1 MDPRAPL
8 GVNMAKRGKKYREAA
23 EKIDRTKLYEPMEA
37 LELAKETSITNFDS
51 TIEVHLRLGVDPRQ
65 ADQQVRDTVL
75 LPHGLGKTV
84 KVLVFAEGDPARTAE
99 EAGADYIADDEIIQK
114 INEGWMEFDA
124 TVATPDMMGK
134 VGRLG
139 KILGPRGMMPNPKAG
154 TVVQEDDLARVIDE
168 LKSGRVEYR
177 LDRTAN
183 IHVPIGKASFEAQK
197 LYENF
202 VALMEAILR
211 NRPPSAKGAFLRRV
225 TVTSTMG
232 PGIHVNPSDV
242 QALV

>member
-1 MDPRAPL
+1 
-8 GVNMAKRGKKYREAA
+8 MAKRGKKYREAA